1 MSESSFS
8 SGATIGK
15 YDNFFEGFRCSPKKT
30 SIKIVLLGDGAVGK
44 TSFFDRITTGD
55 NLDYKF
61 RKTYDAT
68 TGCNICQM
76 DMKIGKYTIKLHM
89 FDTAGQEKFGSLRD
103 SYLMGADGIIM
114 MYDLNNK
121 SSRQNILT
129 KWLPDLKKHIDSSCT
144 KSNISV
150 AVVGNKSDRIDEELI
165 KKEKLYLDSTTCRE
179 VVGLRKSVLKTNYS
193 STGTGSYPVKSK
205 EYGQIEHFYSSV
217 KQDEG
222 LMDPINWLLKDI
234 LCYYISVDA
243 RKTSSKPVIVKTH

>member
-1 MSESSFS
+1 MTDTGFS

-15 YDNFFEGFRCSPKKT
+15 HDHFFEGFRCPPKKS
-30 SIKIVLLGDGAVGK
+30 SIKLVLLGDGGVGK

-61 RKTYDAT
+61 RKKYDAT
-68 TGCNICQM
+68 KGCNICQM
-76 DMKIGKYTIKLHM
+76 DVMVGKYTIKLHI

-103 SYLMGADGIIM
+103 SYLMGADGVIM

-129 KWLPDLKKHIDSSCT
+129 KWLPDLKKHIDASYT
-144 KSNISV
+144 KSNIPV

-165 KKEKLYLDSTTCRE
+165 KKERLYIDSTQYME
-179 VVGLRKSVLKTNYS
+179 VVGIRKSVLKSNYS
-193 STGTGSYPVKSK
+193 MSGSYSVRSK

-222 LMDPINWLLKDI
+222 LMNPINWLLKDI
-234 LCYYISVDA
+234 LCYYISVDV
-243 RKTSSKPVIVKTH
+243 RKTRDKPVIIKAT